1 MATTARHLYRVG
13 DRVQFKLGA
22 RDVVA
27 TVIED
32 RGFIGHG
39 GEQIVRVATP
49 VDSTYHGE
57 FEVSASL
64 VSPAQG
70 RAKGV
75 QPAGGHEPN

>member
-1 MATTARHLYRVG
+1 MATTLGHLYRVG
-13 DRVQFKLGA
+13 DRVKFKLGA

-32 RGFIGHG
+32 RGLIGHG

-49 VDSTYHGE
+49 PDSTYHGE

-64 VSPAQG
+64 VSPAHG
-70 RAKGV
+70 RSRIMQRA
-75 QPAGGHEPN
+75 QRHEPN

>member
-1 MATTARHLYRVG
+1 MNMEMATRVRHLYRVG
-13 DRVQFKLGA
+13 DSVKLKLGA

-32 RGFIGHG
+32 RGLIGHG
-39 GEQIVRVATP
+39 GEQVVRVATP
-49 VDSTYHGE
+49 ADSTYHGE

-70 RAKGV
+70 RARVG
-75 QPAGGHEPN
+75 